1 MKLYQITYDLRKQR
15 NYQALY
21 DRIKA
26 YGTWC
31 RPLESTW
38 VIATNQSAVQV
49 RDNLKA
55 AMDADDGLLVT
66 RLQGDAAWYGIADAQ
81 SKWLHSQYQ
90 SCHV

>member
-15 NYQALY
+15 DYQSLQT
-21 DRIKA
+21 RIKA

-38 VIATNQSAVQV
+38 IIATSQTADQV
-49 RDNLKA
+49 RDNLKI

-66 RLQGDAAWYGIADAQ
+66 RLQGDAAWYGL
-81 SKWLHSQYQ
+81 SVEVTKWLHNQYQ
-90 SCHV
+90 HCEV

>member
-15 NYQALY
+15 DYQSLY

-38 VIATNQSAVQV
+38 IIATSQTAAEV

-55 AMDADDGLLVT
+55 VMDADDGLLVT
-66 RLQGDAAWYGIADAQ
+66 RLQGDAAWYGLSATATE
-81 SKWLHSQYQ
+81 WLKNQYRL
-90 SCHV
+90 CEV

>member
-1 MKLYQITYDLRKQR
+1 MKLYQIAYDLRKQR

-38 VIATNQSAVQV
+38 IVATSQSATQV

-66 RLQGDAAWYGIADAQ
+66 RLQGDAAWIGLDAEKTQ
-81 SKWLHSQYQ
+81 WLQNQYQ
-90 SCHV
+90 RCEA

>member
-1 MKLYQITYDLRKQR
+1 MKLYQIAYDLRKQR

-38 VIATNQSAVQV
+38 IVATSQSATQV
-49 RDNLKA
+49 RDNLQA

-66 RLQGDAAWYGIADAQ
+66 RLQGDAAWHGLAPEQA
-81 SKWLHSQYQ
+81 KWLQNQYQ
-90 SCHV
+90 RCEV